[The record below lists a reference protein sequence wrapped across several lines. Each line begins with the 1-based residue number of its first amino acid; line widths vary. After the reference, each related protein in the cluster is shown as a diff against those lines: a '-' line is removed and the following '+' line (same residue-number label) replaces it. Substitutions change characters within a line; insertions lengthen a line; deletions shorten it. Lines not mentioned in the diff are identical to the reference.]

1 VSTAGGRAA
10 ARLARIPPYF
20 FAEMRARVAR
30 LRAEGVDVVELDI
43 GDPDLPTPR
52 PIVESAVAALHDPR
66 NHRYPAYGGLAE
78 LRAAMAGWYRR
89 RFGVELDP
97 DTQVLPLLGSKDG
110 IAHLP
115 FAVVDPGDVVLVPDP
130 GYAVY
135 ATGALMAGGDPHPM
149 RLEPERGF
157 APDLDAVPDAVAA
170 RARLLWLNYPNN
182 PTAAVAPAGFLDAA
196 VAWCAERGILC
207 AHDAPYS
214 EITFDGYRAPSLLQS
229 PGALEAG
236 IEFHSLSKTY
246 NMTGWRV
253 GMAVGGAES
262 IALLAQVKSNID
274 SGIFAVVQRAALTA
288 LEEPA
293 EALAARNALLSS
305 RQTRLC
311 AAFAALGVEIPRPRA
326 TFYLWAPV
334 PGDRDSR
341 AFATRLLEGAAVSVT
356 PGIAFG
362 PGGEGYVRVSLTAS
376 DERIDEA
383 CRRLR
388 DLAGRPA

>member
-1 VSTAGGRAA
+1 
-10 ARLARIPPYF
+10 
-20 FAEMRARVAR
+20 MRARVAR
-30 LRAEGVDVVELDI
+30 LRGEGVDVAGLDV
-43 GDPDLPTPR
+43 GDPDLPTP
-52 PIVESAVAALHDPR
+52 PEIVARAVSALHDPR
-66 NHRYPAYGGLAE
+66 NLRYPSYGGLAE

-115 FAVVDPGDVVLVPDP
+115 LAVVDPGDVVLVPDP

-135 ATGALMAGGDPHPM
+135 TSGALMAGGEPHPM
-149 RLEPERGF
+149 RLRPERGF
-157 APDLDAVPDAVAA
+157 LPDLGAVPDAVAA

-182 PTAAVAPAGFLDAA
+182 PTAAVAPPGFLDAA
-196 VAWCAERGILC
+196 VAFCAEHGILL

-229 PGALEAG
+229 PGALEVG

-253 GMAVGGAES
+253 GMAVGGAEA
-262 IALLAQVKSNID
+262 IALLGQVKSNVD
-274 SGIFAVVQRAALTA
+274 SGIFTVVQRAALAA

-293 EALAARNALLSS
+293 EALTARNALL
-305 RQTRLC
+305 
-311 AAFAALGVEIPRPRA
+311 GIDVPRPRA

-334 PGDRDSR
+334 PGDGDSR
-341 AFATRLLEGAAVSVT
+341 AFATRLLEDAAVSVT

-362 PGGEGYVRVSLTAS
+362 PGGEGFFRVSLTAP
-376 DERIDEA
+376 DDRIDEA
-383 CRRLR
+383 CRRIR
-388 DLAGRPA
+388 ALAG

>member
-1 VSTAGGRAA
+1 VSPARVRAA
-10 ARLARIPPYF
+10 ARLGRIPPYF
-20 FAEMRARVAR
+20 FAGMRERVAR
-30 LRAEGVDVVELDI
+30 LRAEGVDVIGLDV
-43 GDPDLPTPR
+43 GDPDLPTPAA
-52 PIVESAVAALHDPR
+52 IVDEAAAALRDPG
-66 NHRYPAYGGLAE
+66 NHRYPAYAGLDE
-78 LRAAMAGWYRR
+78 LRAAMARWYRC

-115 FAVVDPGDVVLVPDP
+115 LALVDPGDAVLVPDP

-135 ATGALMAGGDPHPM
+135 ATGALMAGGEPHAMP
-149 RLEPERGF
+149 LLPERGF
-157 APDLDAVPDAVAA
+157 LPDLDAVPPGVAA

-182 PTAAVAPAGFLDAA
+182 PTAAVAPPQFLDEA

-236 IEFHSLSKTY
+236 LEFHSLSKTY

-253 GMAVGGAES
+253 GMAVGSADA
-262 IALLAQVKSNID
+262 IRLLAQVKSNVD
-274 SGIFAVVQRAALTA
+274 SGIFAVVQRAALAA
-288 LEEPA
+288 LDEAPA
-293 EALAARNALLSS
+293 ALSERNRLLRARQE
-305 RQTRLC
+305 RVC
-311 AAFAALGVEIPRPRA
+311 AAFAAAGIEIARPHA
-326 TFYLWAPV
+326 TFYLWGPV
-334 PGDRDSR
+334 PGGGDSR
-341 AFATRLLEGAAVSVT
+341 GFATRLLDEVAVSVT

-362 PGGEGYVRVSLTAS
+362 AAGEGWFRVSLTAP

-383 CRRLR
+383 CRRIRALR
-388 DLAGRPA
+388 G